1 MEYTKET
8 VASNIALLRQT
19 AGMTQADFA
28 QKLNYTDKAISKWER
43 AESIPDVF
51 VLARIAEL
59 FGVTVD
65 YLLTQHEN
73 AGAIEP
79 PAPKRRY
86 NHTVLS
92 FLSVM
97 PIWLVATVIYVA
109 GTPFIDADKIWLC
122 FVAAVPASLIVLLVC
137 NCLWGKVRTTY
148 LLVSLLIW
156 TVLTFVFLL
165 LLVLSGTSY
174 WLFFLIGIPCQAA
187 VLLWTKIIRRPAGSR
202 AEKSDKGGRK
212 TEENEKK

>member
-8 VASNIALLRQT
+8 IASNIALLRQT

-28 QKLNYTDKAISKWER
+28 RKLNYTDKAISKWER

-51 VLARIAEL
+51 VLAHIAEL

-65 YLLTQHEN
+65 YLLTPHEN
-73 AGAIEP
+73 AGIVEP

-97 PIWLVATVIYVA
+97 PIWLIATVIYVA
-109 GTPFIDADKIWLC
+109 GVPFIDTNKIWLC
-122 FVAAVPASLIVLLVC
+122 FVAAVPASLIVLLVF
-137 NCLWGKVRTTY
+137 NCIWGKVKTTY

-165 LLVLSGTSY
+165 LYKLRDNAY

-187 VLLWTKIIRRPAGSR
+187 VLLWTKIIRRPAGSKN
-202 AEKSDKGGRK
+202 ACSDKGGK
-212 TEENEKK
+212 KIDENEKK